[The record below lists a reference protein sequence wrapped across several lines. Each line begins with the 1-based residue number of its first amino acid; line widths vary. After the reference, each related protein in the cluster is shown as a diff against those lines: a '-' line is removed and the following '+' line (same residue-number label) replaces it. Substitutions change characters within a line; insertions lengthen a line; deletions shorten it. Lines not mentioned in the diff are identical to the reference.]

1 MAITGLTYAEVR
13 SISTKLKTSANTM
26 QQTLESVKKQ
36 LNKIGSD
43 NVWSG
48 TAAAEEKA
56 EFDKLTKKFP
66 EFHQAVSD
74 ASTYLAQV
82 VTNYEQVDRAIKTG
96 K

>member
-1 MAITGLTYAEVR
+1 MAITDLTYAEVKN
-13 SISTKLKTSANTM
+13 ISSKLKTSANSM
-26 QQTLESVKKQ
+26 QQTLESVTKQ

-66 EFHQAVSD
+66 EFHKAVSD

-82 VTNYEQVDRAIKTG
+82 VANYEQVDRTIKTG

>member
-48 TAAAEEKA
+48 TAAAE
-56 EFDKLTKKFP
+56 
-66 EFHQAVSD
+66 
-74 ASTYLAQV
+74 V

>member
-48 TAAAEEKA
+48 TAATEEKA

>member
-1 MAITGLTYAEVR
+1 MAITGLSYAEIKN
-13 SISTKLKTSANTM
+13 ISSKLKTSANNM
-26 QQTLESVKKQ
+26 QRTLESVTKQ

-43 NVWSG
+43 SVWSG
-48 TAAAEEKA
+48 TAASEEKA

-66 EFHQAVSD
+66 EFYKAVSD